1 MITFIDD
8 NKAKWGVAPICAQLP
23 IAPSTYYAY
32 KKRPASARSTRDEDL
47 KPKIMRVFKQNYEV
61 YGADK
66 IWAQMNREQV
76 KVARC
81 TVERLMKDL
90 GIQGATRGKSVR
102 TTLPGDSALQLPDL
116 VKRKFYAPAPNRL
129 WVSDLTYVR
138 THGGFRYVAYVIDVY
153 ARMIVGWRVSNSLKT
168 AIALDALEQAIWV
181 RRCGPTELAE
191 LIHHS
196 DRGVQYLAIRYTER
210 VAAAGGVTSVG
221 SRGDFY
227 DNALV
232 RHEAPN
238 DRGGMKG
245 PSRRPV
251 AAGRMKL
258 GAAQTWRRRIGW
270 EQPRQSRDGSAP
282 SDGLGPASKTR
293 RCTDEG
299 TNGGTPSSVE
309 PART

>member
-8 NKAKWGVAPICAQLP
+8 NKAKWGVEPICAQLP
-23 IAPSTYYAY
+23 IAPSTYYAF
-32 KKRPASARSTRDEDL
+32 KKRPASARSTRDEEL
-47 KPKIMRVFKQNYEV
+47 KPKIMQVFRDNYQV

-66 IWAQMNREQV
+66 IWAEMNRKNE
-76 KVARC
+76 KIARC
-81 TVERLMKDL
+81 TVERLMRDL

-138 THGGFRYVAYVIDVY
+138 THGGFRYVAFVIDVY
-153 ARMIVGWRVSNSLKT
+153 ARTIVGWRVSNSLK
-168 AIALDALEQAIWV
+168 AEIALDALEQAIWA

-221 SRGDFY
+221 SRGDSY
-227 DNALV
+227 DNALAESV
-232 RHEAPN
+232 
-238 DRGGMKG
+238 
-245 PSRRPV
+245 
-251 AAGRMKL
+251 
-258 GAAQTWRRRIGW
+258 IGLYKT
-270 EQPRQSRDGSAP
+270 ELVHN
-282 SDGLGPASKTR
+282 LGPWTGTEDLEFATMAWVDWWNNR
-293 RCTDEG
+293 RLL
-299 TNGGTPSSVE
+299 E
-309 PART
+309 PIGMIPPAEAEANYYSQNVPAAVAGIV